1 VTFLP
6 TFPGRHP
13 ADREILRLAV
23 PALGA
28 LAAEPLYILVDTA
41 VVGHLGTPQLGGL
54 AVAGTLL
61 TAAYSLFN
69 FLSYGTTAA
78 VARAAGAGRS
88 VRGPNTSSGQMS
100 FCSAGP
106 PRNAVQSLWLALFIG
121 VALALV
127 GLLGAP
133 LLVGVMGPSTAVR
146 PNALLYLRIA
156 SLGLVPVMLGL
167 VGVGYLRG
175 LQNTVT
181 PLRIALLANLANLV
195 LELVAIYG
203 LGMGLAASAWATDIA
218 QTGAAVVFCRHIA
231 NHARAA
237 QVSWRPDPATLRT
250 LLRIGRDLF
259 LRTGSLLAALAV
271 ATAVAS
277 RLGAVPLGA
286 HQVAFQ
292 LWSFLALSL
301 DAVAIAAQAMVGHL
315 LGAGDADGARSASRR
330 MVEWGLLAGLALGL
344 GVAVLRP
351 VLAPLFSDDPAV
363 VHLTRQVL
371 WVVAVLQPLNAVV
384 FVLDG
389 VLIGAG
395 DLRYLAGAMVASFAV
410 FLPAA
415 VLAGA
420 LGGTLLWLWGAI
432 TLLMVARLTGMVWRF
447 AGDAWAVTGA

>member
-1 VTFLP
+1 MSGRP
-6 TFPGRHP
+6 SRIAAPGRHP

-28 LAAEPLYILVDTA
+28 LAAEPLYILTDTA

-54 AVAGTLL
+54 AVAGTIL
-61 TAAYSLFN
+61 TTAFSLFN

-88 VRGPNTSSGQMS
+88 EV
-100 FCSAGP
+100 SA
-106 PRNAVQSLWLALFIG
+106 RNAVQSLWLALVLG
-121 VALALV
+121 VALALA

-133 LLVGVMGPSTAVR
+133 LLVGLMGPSAAVR

-156 SLGLVPVMLGL
+156 SLGLVPVLLGL

-175 LQNTVT
+175 LQDTVT
-181 PLRIALLANLANLV
+181 PLRIALVANVANLV
-195 LELVAIYG
+195 LEVVAIYG
-203 LGMGLAASAWATDIA
+203 LGMGLAASAWATVIA
-218 QTGAAVVFCRHIA
+218 QAGAAVVFGRHIA
-231 NHARAA
+231 RHARAA
-237 QVSWRPDPATLRT
+237 GVGWRPDPATLRS
-250 LLRIGRDLF
+250 LVVVGRNLF

-277 RLGAVPLGA
+277 RLGTAPLGA
-286 HQVAFQ
+286 HQIAFQ

-301 DAVAIAAQAMVGHL
+301 DAVAIAAQAMVGRL
-315 LGAGDADGARSASRR
+315 LGAGDAEGARSASRR
-330 MVEWGLLAGLALGL
+330 MVEWGLVAGVALGAL
-344 GVAVLRP
+344 VLALRP
-351 VLAPLFSDDPAV
+351 VLVPLFSDDPAV
-363 VHLTRQVL
+363 VHLARQVL

-395 DLRYLAGAMVASFAV
+395 DLRFLAGAMVAAFAV

-420 LGGTLLWLWGAI
+420 AGGTLGWLWGAV
-432 TLLMVARLTGMVWRF
+432 TLLMVARLAGVAWRF
-447 AGDAWAVTGA
+447 AGSAWAVTGA

>member
-1 VTFLP
+1 MTRLP
-6 TFPGRHP
+6 TLPGRHP
-13 ADREILRLAV
+13 SDREILRLAL

-28 LAAEPLYILVDTA
+28 LAAEPLYILTDTA

-54 AVAGTLL
+54 AVAGTIL
-61 TAAYSLFN
+61 TTAFSLFN

-88 VRGPNTSSGQMS
+88 EV
-100 FCSAGP
+100 SAH
-106 PRNAVQSLWLALFIG
+106 NAVQSLWLATGIG
-121 VALALV
+121 VALALA

-133 LLVGVMGPSTAVR
+133 LLVGLMGPSASVR
-146 PNALLYLRIA
+146 PHALLYLRIA
-156 SLGLVPVMLGL
+156 SLGMLPVMLGL

-175 LQNTVT
+175 LQDTVT
-181 PLRIALLANLANLV
+181 PLRIALLANAANLV
-195 LELVAIYG
+195 LEVVAIYG
-203 LGMGLAASAWATDIA
+203 LGMGLAASAWATVLA
-218 QTGAAVVFCRHIA
+218 QVGAAVVFCRHIA
-231 NHARAA
+231 RHAAA
-237 QVSWRPDPATLRT
+237 AEVGWRPDPATLRA
-250 LLRIGRDLF
+250 LVVIGRDLF

-277 RLGAVPLGA
+277 RLGTVPLGA
-286 HQVAFQ
+286 HQIAFQ

-301 DAVAIAAQAMVGHL
+301 DALAIAAQAMVGRL

-330 MVEWGLLAGLALGL
+330 MVEWGLVAGVALGGL
-344 GVAVLRP
+344 VALLRP
-351 VLAPLFSDDPAV
+351 VLVPLFSDDPAV

-395 DLRYLAGAMVASFAV
+395 DLRFLAGAMVAAFAV

-420 LGGTLLWLWGAI
+420 VGGTLLWLWGAV
-432 TLLMVARLTGMVWRF
+432 TLLMVARLAGMAWRF
-447 AGDAWAVTGA
+447 AGPAWAVTGA

>member
-6 TFPGRHP
+6 TRPGRHP
-13 ADREILRLAV
+13 SDREILRLAI

-28 LAAEPLYILVDTA
+28 LAAEPLYILTDTA

-54 AVAGTLL
+54 AVAGTIL
-61 TAAYSLFN
+61 TTAFSLFN

-88 VRGPNTSSGQMS
+88 ESS
-100 FCSAGP
+100 A
-106 PRNAVQSLWLALFIG
+106 RNAVQSVWLALAIG
-121 VALALV
+121 VALALAGV
-127 GLLGAP
+127 LGAP
-133 LLVGVMGPSTAVR
+133 FLVGLMGPSSPVR

-156 SLGLVPVMLGL
+156 SLGMVPVMLGL

-175 LQNTVT
+175 LQDTMT

-195 LELVAIYG
+195 LEVVAIYG
-203 LGMGLAASAWATDIA
+203 LGMGLAASAWATVIV
-218 QTGAAVVFCRHIA
+218 QVGAAAVFGRHIA
-231 NHARAA
+231 RHARAA
-237 QVSWRPDPATLRT
+237 EVSWRPDPATLRA
-250 LLRIGRDLF
+250 LVVIGRDLF

-271 ATAVAS
+271 ATAVAA
-277 RLGAVPLGA
+277 RLGTAPLGA

-301 DAVAIAAQAMVGHL
+301 DAVAIAAQAMVGRL
-315 LGAGDADGARSASRR
+315 LGAGDAEGARSASRR
-330 MVEWGLLAGLALGL
+330 MVEWGLLAGLALGTL
-344 GVAVLRP
+344 VALLRP

-363 VHLTRQVL
+363 IHLTRQVL
-371 WVVAVLQPLNAVV
+371 WIVALLQPLNAVV

-395 DLRYLAGAMVASFAV
+395 DLRFLAGAMVAAFAV

-415 VLAGA
+415 VLAGTV
-420 LGGTLLWLWGAI
+420 GGSLLWLWGAI
-432 TLLMVARLTGMVWRF
+432 TLLMVARLTGMAWRF
-447 AGDAWAVTGA
+447 AGTAWAVTGG

>member
-1 VTFLP
+1 MPRRPTLP
-6 TFPGRHP
+6 GQHP

-54 AVAGTLL
+54 AVAGTVL
-61 TAAYSLFN
+61 TTAFSLFN

-78 VARAAGAGRS
+78 VARAAGAGQS
-88 VRGPNTSSGQMS
+88 DV
-100 FCSAGP
+100 SA
-106 PRNAVQSLWLALFIG
+106 RNAVQSLWLALAIG
-121 VALALV
+121 VALALG

-133 LLVGVMGPSTAVR
+133 LIVDLMDPSAAVR

-156 SLGLVPVMLGL
+156 SLGMVPVMLAL

-175 LQNTVT
+175 LRDTIT

-203 LGMGLAASAWATDIA
+203 LGMGLAASAWATNLA

-231 NHARAA
+231 RHARAA
-237 QVSWRPDPATLRT
+237 RVSWRPDPAVLRK
-250 LLRIGRDLF
+250 LVVIGRDLF

-271 ATAVAS
+271 ATAVAA
-277 RLGAVPLGA
+277 RMGAAPLAA

-301 DAVAIAAQAMVGHL
+301 DAVAIAAQVMVGRR
-315 LGAGDADGARSASRR
+315 LGAGDADGARSAARR
-330 MVEWGLLAGLALGL
+330 MVEWGLVAGVALGGL
-344 GVAVLRP
+344 IALLRP

-363 VHLTRQVL
+363 IHLTRQVL
-371 WVVAVLQPLNAVV
+371 WLVAILQPLNAVV

-395 DLRYLAGAMVASFAV
+395 DLRFLARAMVGAFAV
-410 FLPAA
+410 YLPAA
-415 VLAGA
+415 ILAGTA
-420 LGGTLLWLWGAI
+420 GGTLLWLWGAI
-432 TLLMVARLTGMVWRF
+432 TLLMVARLVGVGWRF
-447 AGDAWAVTGA
+447 AGPGWAVTGA

>member
-1 VTFLP
+1 VSRRPPARRLLG
-6 TFPGRHP
+6 PGRHP

-54 AVAGTLL
+54 AVAGIVL
-61 TAAYSLFN
+61 TTAFSLFN

-88 VRGPNTSSGQMS
+88 DVT
-100 FCSAGP
+100 A
-106 PRNAVQSLWLALFIG
+106 RNAVQSLWLALFIG
-121 VALALV
+121 VALALG

-133 LLVGVMGPSTAVR
+133 LIVDLMGPSAAVR

-156 SLGLVPVMLGL
+156 SLGLLPVMLSL

-175 LQNTVT
+175 LQDTAT

-203 LGMGLAASAWATDIA
+203 LGMGLAASAWATNLA
-218 QTGAAVVFCRHIA
+218 QAGGAVVFCRHII
-231 NHARAA
+231 RDA
-237 QVSWRPDPATLRT
+237 QASRVGWRPDPAVLKN
-250 LLRIGRDLF
+250 LVVIGRDLF

-271 ATAVAS
+271 ATSVAS
-277 RLGAVPLGA
+277 RMGAVPLAA

-301 DAVAIAAQAMVGHL
+301 DAVAIAAQAMIGRL
-315 LGAGDADGARSASRR
+315 LGAGDATGARDVSRR
-330 MVEWGLLAGLALGL
+330 MVEWGLLAGVVLGGLVAL
-344 GVAVLRP
+344 LRP
-351 VLAPLFSDDPAV
+351 ALAPLFSDDQAV
-363 VHLTRQVL
+363 IHLTRQVL
-371 WVVAVLQPLNAVV
+371 WVVAILQPLNAVV

-395 DLRYLAGAMVASFAV
+395 DLRFLAGAMVSSFAV
-410 FLPAA
+410 YLPAA
-415 VLAGA
+415 ILAGA
-420 LGGTLLWLWGAI
+420 AGGTLLWLWGAI
-432 TLLMVARLTGMVWRF
+432 ALLMVARLVGVAWRF
-447 AGDAWAVTGA
+447 AGTGWAVTGA

>member
-1 VTFLP
+1 VSRAP
-6 TFPGRHP
+6 TLPGRHP

-41 VVGHLGTPQLGGL
+41 VVGHLGTPELGGL
-54 AVAGTLL
+54 AVAGTVL
-61 TAAYSLFN
+61 TTAYSLFN

-88 VRGPNTSSGQMS
+88 RTS
-100 FCSAGP
+100 A
-106 PRNAVQSLWLALFIG
+106 RNAVQSLWLALAIG
-121 VALALV
+121 VGLALG

-133 LLVGVMGPSTAVR
+133 LIVSLMGPSAVVR
-146 PNALLYLRIA
+146 PHALLYLRIA
-156 SLGLVPVMLGL
+156 SLGMVPVMLAL

-175 LQNTVT
+175 LQDTVT

-203 LGMGLAASAWATDIA
+203 LGMGLAASAWATNIA
-218 QTGAAVVFCRHIA
+218 QVGAAVVFCRHIA
-231 NHARAA
+231 RHARAA
-237 QVSWRPDPATLRT
+237 EVSWRPDPAVLRN
-250 LLRIGRDLF
+250 LVVVGRDLF

-277 RLGAVPLGA
+277 RMGPAPLGA

-292 LWSFLALSL
+292 LWSFLALTL
-301 DAVAIAAQAMVGHL
+301 DAVAIAAQAMVGRL
-315 LGAGDADGARSASRR
+315 LGAGEADGARVASRR
-330 MVEWGLLAGLALGL
+330 MVEWGVLA
-344 GVAVLRP
+344 GVAVGALVALLRP

-363 VHLTRQVL
+363 IHLIRQL
-371 WVVAVLQPLNAVV
+371 LLVVAVLQPLNAVV

-395 DLRYLAGAMVASFAV
+395 QFRFLAGAMVAAFAV
-410 FLPAA
+410 YLPAA

-420 LGGTLLWLWGAI
+420 AGGTVLWLWGAI
-432 TLLMVARLTGMVWRF
+432 TLLMVARLIGVAWRF
-447 AGDAWAVTGA
+447 AGRAWTVTGAL

>member
-6 TFPGRHP
+6 TLPGRHP
-13 ADREILRLAV
+13 SDREILRLAI

-28 LAAEPLYILVDTA
+28 LAAEPLYILTDTA

-61 TAAYSLFN
+61 TIAFSLFN

-78 VARAAGAGRS
+78 VARATGAGRS
-88 VRGPNTSSGQMS
+88 EVGAQ
-100 FCSAGP
+100 
-106 PRNAVQSLWLALFIG
+106 NAVQSLWLALGIG
-121 VALALV
+121 VALALA

-133 LLVGVMGPSTAVR
+133 LLVGLMGPSASVR
-146 PNALLYLRIA
+146 PSALLYLRIA
-156 SLGLVPVMLGL
+156 SLGMVPVMLGL

-175 LQNTVT
+175 LQDTVT

-195 LELVAIYG
+195 LEVVAIYG
-203 LGMGLAASAWATDIA
+203 LGMGLAASAWATVFA
-218 QTGAAVVFCRHIA
+218 QVGAAVVFCRHIA
-231 NHARAA
+231 RHARAA
-237 QVSWRPDPATLRT
+237 EVGWRPDPATLRA
-250 LLRIGRDLF
+250 LVVIGRDLF

-277 RLGAVPLGA
+277 RLGTVPLAA

-301 DAVAIAAQAMVGHL
+301 DAVAIAAQAMVGRL
-315 LGAGDADGARSASRR
+315 LGGGDADGARSASRR
-330 MVEWGLLAGLALGL
+330 MVEWGLLAGLVLGGLVAL
-344 GVAVLRP
+344 LRP

-384 FVLDG
+384 FVIDG

-395 DLRYLAGAMVASFAV
+395 DLRFLAGAMMVAFAL

-420 LGGTLLWLWGAI
+420 VGGTLLWLWGAV
-432 TLLMVARLTGMVWRF
+432 TFLMVARLAGMAWRF
-447 AGDAWAVTGA
+447 AGDAWTVTGA